1 MKKLFS
7 LFSVFLILFGVK
19 AQNFQLLNSSENGL
33 EFKHSTQ
40 SLPFQFTTINGEQYV
55 QFSKTHRLTTNE
67 AGAPELP
74 LYSVNVELPENGN
87 PSISVN
93 YGSNYQ
99 EFTNILVA
107 PSKGNLKRNVDP
119 SQVPFSFNA
128 VYTQNS
134 NYPASAAKAFDPFIF
149 RASRGM
155 TIQVA
160 PYQYNPVTKTLR
172 VYSDIQVTVNYNRAE
187 NGLNEME
194 KKGND
199 PVSQIVATDFFLNHQ
214 ELKYTVKNEEGEMLI
229 VTTPDLESEITAFAN
244 WKNQKGIKTTVVNT
258 TVTGTTAAAIKAY
271 INTFYSTNPNTLYLV
286 LVGDHQQI
294 PAHTY
299 GTAGSEQLWSDSY
312 YGQLTGS
319 DYYPELFVGRF
330 SGQNAAEIRTQV
342 NRTLEYEKNPLAGN
356 WMEKAVGIGSDEGA
370 GYGNL
375 GLADWDHMRQIR
387 TKLMAFGYTTVH
399 EFYDGSHGGADAPG
413 NPSAAMLQVAF
424 NEGLGLWNYTGHG
437 WDAGMVTCD
446 YTSTDAINATNYGMY
461 PLVTSVACNNG
472 TFTDGTCVGENFLRA
487 NSGGT
492 KGAIGFA
499 GSTILMAWAPPMQT
513 QWEMA
518 NIITEQDP
526 ANIKRTTGG
535 IFYNG
540 QISMM
545 SEYPGGDGNE
555 VMQTWAYFGDP
566 STLFR
571 HKQTMPLSFVSP
583 VQVPD
588 ATSSL
593 TVTSTTEGARV
604 AISQNNILLGY
615 GFITSG
621 TVTINF
627 PALTTNAPLLV
638 TATKQ
643 NHVATQMSVQVGSG
657 ALSLSDQTI
666 EVSMYPNPSNETVYF
681 NVNSSESVKFEV
693 ISALGQVL
701 SSSTI
706 ESNSWTYSVNELPQ
720 GVYYA
725 RISTSTGVQML
736 SFQVTK

>member
-271 INTFYSTNPNTLYLV
+271 INTFYSSNPNTLYLV

-375 GLADWDHMRQIR
+375 GLADWDHMRQMR

-413 NPSAAMLQVAF
+413 NPSASMLQAAF

-666 EVSMYPNPSNETVYF
+666 EVSMYPNPSKETVYF

>member
-1 MKKLFS
+1 M
-7 LFSVFLILFGVK
+7 
-19 AQNFQLLNSSENGL
+19 
-33 EFKHSTQ
+33 
-40 SLPFQFTTINGEQYV
+40 
-55 QFSKTHRLTTNE
+55 
-67 AGAPELP
+67 
-74 LYSVNVELPENGN
+74 PENGN

-271 INTFYSTNPNTLYLV
+271 INTFYSSNPNTLYLV

-375 GLADWDHMRQIR
+375 GLADWDHMRQMR

-413 NPSAAMLQVAF
+413 NPSASMLQAAF

-657 ALSLSDQTI
+657 ALS
-666 EVSMYPNPSNETVYF
+666 
-681 NVNSSESVKFEV
+681 
-693 ISALGQVL
+693 
-701 SSSTI
+701 
-706 ESNSWTYSVNELPQ
+706 
-720 GVYYA
+720 
-725 RISTSTGVQML
+725 
-736 SFQVTK
+736 

>member
-1 MKKLFS
+1 
-7 LFSVFLILFGVK
+7 
-19 AQNFQLLNSSENGL
+19 
-33 EFKHSTQ
+33 
-40 SLPFQFTTINGEQYV
+40 
-55 QFSKTHRLTTNE
+55 
-67 AGAPELP
+67 
-74 LYSVNVELPENGN
+74 
-87 PSISVN
+87 
-93 YGSNYQ
+93 
-99 EFTNILVA
+99 
-107 PSKGNLKRNVDP
+107 
-119 SQVPFSFNA
+119 
-128 VYTQNS
+128 
-134 NYPASAAKAFDPFIF
+134 
-149 RASRGM
+149 
-155 TIQVA
+155 
-160 PYQYNPVTKTLR
+160 
-172 VYSDIQVTVNYNRAE
+172 
-187 NGLNEME
+187 
-194 KKGND
+194 
-199 PVSQIVATDFFLNHQ
+199 
-214 ELKYTVKNEEGEMLI
+214 
-229 VTTPDLESEITAFAN
+229 
-244 WKNQKGIKTTVVNT
+244 
-258 TVTGTTAAAIKAY
+258 
-271 INTFYSTNPNTLYLV
+271 
-286 LVGDHQQI
+286 VGDHQQI

>member
-7 LFSVFLILFGVK
+7 LFSIFLILFGVK

-40 SLPFQFTTINGEQYV
+40 TLPFQFTNINGEQYV

-87 PSISVN
+87 PSISVD
-93 YGSNYQ
+93 YGSNFEEY
-99 EFTNILVA
+99 TNILVA

-119 SQVPFSFNA
+119 ASVPYSFNA
-128 VYTQNS
+128 VYSQNS
-134 NYPASAAKAFDPFIF
+134 NYPTTAAVSFDPFIF

-155 TIQVA
+155 TVQVA
-160 PYQYNPVTKTLR
+160 PYQYNPVTKVLR
-172 VYSDIQVTVNYNRAE
+172 LYTDITVTVNYNVEE
-187 NGLNEME
+187 NGLNEL
-194 KKGND
+194 KKKWND
-199 PVSQIVATDFFLNHQ
+199 PVSQVVSSDFYLNHQ

-229 VTTPDLESEITAFAN
+229 ITSPDLESEITAFAN

-258 TVTGTTAAAIKAY
+258 SVTGITAAAIKSY
-271 INTFYSTNPNTLYLV
+271 INTFYTSNPNTLYLV

-299 GTAGSEQLWSDSY
+299 GMAGSEQLWSDSY

-330 SGQNAAEIRTQV
+330 SGQNAAQIRTQV

-375 GLADWDHMRQIR
+375 GLADWDHMRQMR
-387 TKLMAFGYTTVH
+387 AKLMAFGYTTVH
-399 EFYDGSHGGADAPG
+399 EFYDGSHGGADASG
-413 NPSAAMLQVAF
+413 NPSAAMLQAAF

-472 TFTDGTCVGENFLRA
+472 TFTDGTCVGENFLHA
-487 NSGGT
+487 NTGGT

-513 QWEMA
+513 QWEMT
-518 NIITEQDP
+518 NILTEQDP

-535 IFYNG
+535 MFYNG

-571 HKQTMPLSFVSP
+571 HKQTQPLTFVSP

-593 TVTSTTEGARV
+593 TVTSAVEGARV
-604 AISQNNILLGY
+604 AISQNNVLLGY

-657 ALSLSDQTI
+657 ALSLTEQTV
-666 EVSMYPNPSNETVYF
+666 EVSMYPNPSNDRIYF
-681 NVNSSESVKFEV
+681 SVNASEKVNFEV

-720 GVYYA
+720 GLYYA

>member
-1 MKKLFS
+1 
-7 LFSVFLILFGVK
+7 
-19 AQNFQLLNSSENGL
+19 
-33 EFKHSTQ
+33 
-40 SLPFQFTTINGEQYV
+40 
-55 QFSKTHRLTTNE
+55 
-67 AGAPELP
+67 
-74 LYSVNVELPENGN
+74 VELPENGN

-93 YGSNYQ
+93 YGSNYE

-134 NYPASAAKAFDPFIF
+134 NYPASAVKAFDPFIF

-229 VTTPDLESEITAFAN
+229 ITTPDLESEITAFAN

-271 INTFYSTNPNTLYLV
+271 INTFYSSNPNTLYLV

>member
-1 MKKLFS
+1 
-7 LFSVFLILFGVK
+7 
-19 AQNFQLLNSSENGL
+19 
-33 EFKHSTQ
+33 
-40 SLPFQFTTINGEQYV
+40 
-55 QFSKTHRLTTNE
+55 
-67 AGAPELP
+67 
-74 LYSVNVELPENGN
+74 
-87 PSISVN
+87 
-93 YGSNYQ
+93 
-99 EFTNILVA
+99 
-107 PSKGNLKRNVDP
+107 
-119 SQVPFSFNA
+119 
-128 VYTQNS
+128 
-134 NYPASAAKAFDPFIF
+134 
-149 RASRGM
+149 
-155 TIQVA
+155 
-160 PYQYNPVTKTLR
+160 
-172 VYSDIQVTVNYNRAE
+172 
-187 NGLNEME
+187 
-194 KKGND
+194 
-199 PVSQIVATDFFLNHQ
+199 
-214 ELKYTVKNEEGEMLI
+214 
-229 VTTPDLESEITAFAN
+229 
-244 WKNQKGIKTTVVNT
+244 
-258 TVTGTTAAAIKAY
+258 
-271 INTFYSTNPNTLYLV
+271 
-286 LVGDHQQI
+286 
-294 PAHTY
+294 
-299 GTAGSEQLWSDSY
+299 
-312 YGQLTGS
+312 
-319 DYYPELFVGRF
+319 
-330 SGQNAAEIRTQV
+330 
-342 NRTLEYEKNPLAGN
+342 
-356 WMEKAVGIGSDEGA
+356 
-370 GYGNL
+370 
-375 GLADWDHMRQIR
+375 
-387 TKLMAFGYTTVH
+387 
-399 EFYDGSHGGADAPG
+399 
-413 NPSAAMLQVAF
+413 
-424 NEGLGLWNYTGHG
+424 
-437 WDAGMVTCD
+437 
-446 YTSTDAINATNYGMY
+446 
-461 PLVTSVACNNG
+461 
-472 TFTDGTCVGENFLRA
+472 
-487 NSGGT
+487 
-492 KGAIGFA
+492 
-499 GSTILMAWAPPMQT
+499 MAWAPPMQT

>member
-1 MKKLFS
+1 
-7 LFSVFLILFGVK
+7 
-19 AQNFQLLNSSENGL
+19 
-33 EFKHSTQ
+33 
-40 SLPFQFTTINGEQYV
+40 
-55 QFSKTHRLTTNE
+55 
-67 AGAPELP
+67 
-74 LYSVNVELPENGN
+74 VELPENGN

-271 INTFYSTNPNTLYLV
+271 INTFYSSNPNTLYLV